1 VEIIVIASESGKS
14 EKRVKKNKCTLL
26 QLATTEA
33 CREQGLLAFY
43 VTKPLTF
50 AASLPLFPIS
60 LDPFSIVEILYLM
73 APLPS
78 LRNPLRIT
86 IFYQT

>member
-1 VEIIVIASESGKS
+1 M
-14 EKRVKKNKCTLL
+14 KKNKCTLL

-33 CREQGLLAFY
+33 YHEQGLLAFY
-43 VTKPLTF
+43 VTKPLAF
-50 AASLPLFPIS
+50 AASLPLF

-78 LRNPLRIT
+78 LRNPLRII